1 MAPNSKQAF
10 LGILM
15 LDTRFPR
22 IAGDAGN
29 IHSYAIPAR
38 TAVVTGAESLD
49 IVMDGLPSPNL
60 VKAFI
65 HAAKQLESEGAIAIV
80 STCGF
85 LVSIQNQIANAV
97 TIPVLLSAL
106 SLHPQIRAAHQG
118 KPIGILTASRKDLGQ
133 TALKAANVNFK
144 DAYVEGM
151 EDCRSFNDA
160 ILKPKA
166 QQALEIDCT
175 QIEGAVVKKAQNLLQ
190 INPNIAA
197 FLLECG
203 NLPPYSDAIKRA
215 TGRPVYSIIDGANDM
230 IERAN
235 YQTIKTT

>member
-49 IVMDGLPSPNL
+49 IVIDGLPSPDL
-60 VKAFI
+60 VEAFI
-65 HAAKQLESEGAIAIV
+65 NAAKQLESDGAVAIV

-85 LVSIQNQIANAV
+85 LVSIQDQIANAV
-97 TIPVLLSAL
+97 AIPVLLSAL
-106 SLHPQIRAAHQG
+106 SLHPQIWAAHQG
-118 KPIGILTASRKDLGQ
+118 KPIGILTASKKDLGQ
-133 TALKAANVNFK
+133 TALKAANVNIK
-144 DAYVEGM
+144 DAYIDGM
-151 EDCRSFNDA
+151 EDCRAFTNA
-160 ILKPKA
+160 ILKPKTE
-166 QQALEIDCT
+166 QILEIDSM
-175 QIEGAVVKKAQNLLQ
+175 QVEIAVVKKAENLLKS
-190 INPNIAA
+190 NPDIAA

-203 NLPPYSDAIKRA
+203 NLPPYSDAIARA

-230 IERAN
+230 IERATN
-235 YQTIKTT
+235 QARSIT